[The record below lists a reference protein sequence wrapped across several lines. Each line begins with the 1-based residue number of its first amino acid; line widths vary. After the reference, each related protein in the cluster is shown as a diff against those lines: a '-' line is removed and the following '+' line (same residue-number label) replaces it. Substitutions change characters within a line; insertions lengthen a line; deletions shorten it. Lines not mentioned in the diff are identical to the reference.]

1 MVTVTSMFNN
11 LNTGSA
17 SNNPAG
23 GASNLLAQAR
33 QCQQN
38 PNAILDI
45 LAQAGKI
52 DQQQYQ
58 ELQQY
63 NGNAQQ
69 IAQYLIGQNQGYAN
83 AINQIIQQLNQIQK

>member
-1 MVTVTSMFNN
+1 MVTVWSMFNN
-11 LNTGSA
+11 LNTGGA
-17 SNNPAG
+17 SNYPAG
-23 GASNLLAQAR
+23 GASNIFAQVR

-52 DQQQYQ
+52 NQQQYQ

-69 IAQYLIGQNQGYAN
+69 IVQYLMGQNQGYAN
-83 AINQIIQQLNQIQK
+83 QINKIIQQLNPQ

>member
-11 LNTGSA
+11 LNAGSGRI
-17 SNNPAG
+17 SNNSVGFAN
-23 GASNLLAQAR
+23 NLLTQAR

-52 DQQQYQ
+52 NQQQYQ

-63 NGNAQQ
+63 NGNAQ
-69 IAQYLIGQNQGYAN
+69 
-83 AINQIIQQLNQIQK
+83 

>member
-11 LNTGSA
+11 LNAGSA
-17 SNNPAG
+17 SNNPVG
-23 GASNLLAQAR
+23 RASNLLAQAR

-52 DQQQYQ
+52 NQQ
-58 ELQQY
+58 
-63 NGNAQQ
+63 
-69 IAQYLIGQNQGYAN
+69 
-83 AINQIIQQLNQIQK
+83 